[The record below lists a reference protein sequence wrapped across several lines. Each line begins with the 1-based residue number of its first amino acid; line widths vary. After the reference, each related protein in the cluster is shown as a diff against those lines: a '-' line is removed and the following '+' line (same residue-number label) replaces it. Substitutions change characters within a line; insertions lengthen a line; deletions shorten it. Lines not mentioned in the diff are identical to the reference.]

1 MYKLYEV
8 TIGKQATVVDVAA
21 QAAQMNADGS
31 VQHPAV
37 AEQSH
42 VEDTHRVRIE
52 NVVGQSVDEVIEK
65 VKPTLEDNEYVTS
78 VTYLNKVD
86 R

>member
-8 TIGKQATVVDVAA
+8 TIGKQETVIDVPQQA
-21 QAAQMNADGS
+21 QQTNPDGT

-42 VEDTHRVRIE
+42 VQDIHRVRLE
-52 NVVGQSVDEVIEK
+52 NVVGQSVQEILEK
-65 VKPTLEDNEYVTS
+65 TNPTLTEGEYVTS
-78 VTYLNKVD
+78 VTYLNNVD